1 MIIKEILSKYKREVD
16 AIVNEEAAE
25 AEARRKTELKLLEK
39 EPDQSF
45 VLNKST
51 SKQLLGKRPASDLLN
66 SKSSM

>member
-39 EPDQSF
+39 EPD
-45 VLNKST
+45 
-51 SKQLLGKRPASDLLN
+51 
-66 SKSSM
+66 